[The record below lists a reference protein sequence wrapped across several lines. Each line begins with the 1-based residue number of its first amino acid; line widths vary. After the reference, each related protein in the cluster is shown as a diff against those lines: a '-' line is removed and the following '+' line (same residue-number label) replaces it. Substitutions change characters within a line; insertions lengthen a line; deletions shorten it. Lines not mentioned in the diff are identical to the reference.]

1 MKRDLLVIYRILEKV
16 EESEFDSSSN
26 PTPIPI
32 VVKGVSSEVIQYHL
46 MLLSDAG
53 YIKIIRSKKGLIA
66 PTRLTWK
73 GHDYLDNA
81 SDIVIEGIE
90 NVFAEIHPV

>member
-1 MKRDLLVIYRILEKV
+1 MKRDILVIYRILEKV
-16 EESEFDSSSN
+16 EESEFDFTDA
-26 PTPIPI
+26 PVPI
-32 VVKGVSSEVIQYHL
+32 VVNGVSSAVIQYHL

-53 YIKIIRSKKGLIA
+53 YIKVIRSKKGQIA

-81 SDIVIEGIE
+81 SDIVIEGID
-90 NVFAEIHPV
+90 NIFAEIHSI